1 MKHIRC
7 KLDIKLATRMGNS
20 LIPLYDPEPMV
31 VIGVK
36 GSMVTA
42 KNSVRI
48 RTRNYA
54 DWKLLKNG
62 CRESPRCDDS
72 DSDDAFE
79 PDEVIIEGPE
89 QSLAGPSGDAVPA
102 DRSSESRKGHEQP
115 RANSYTAEYDSR
127 QRSRQPGS
135 DRDTERSHAPLDR
148 PRRKT
153 RTTKDTK
160 YKDFICE

>member
-1 MKHIRC
+1 
-7 KLDIKLATRMGNS
+7 
-20 LIPLYDPEPMV
+20 MV

-36 GSMVTA
+36 GSMITA
-42 KNSVRI
+42 KNSARI

-62 CRESPRCDDS
+62 CGESPRCDDS
-72 DSDDAFE
+72 DSDDTFE

-89 QSLAGPSGDAVPA
+89 QSLAGSSRDAVQV
-102 DRSSESRKGHEQP
+102 DRSRESSRQGHEQP
-115 RANSYTAEYDSR
+115 RANSDTVEYESR
-127 QRSRQPGS
+127 QRSGQPRS
-135 DRDTERSHAPLDR
+135 DRDTERRHAPSDR

-153 RTTKDTK
+153 RSTKDTK

>member
-1 MKHIRC
+1 
-7 KLDIKLATRMGNS
+7 
-20 LIPLYDPEPMV
+20 MV

-36 GSMVTA
+36 GSVITA
-42 KNSVRI
+42 KNSARI

-89 QSLAGPSGDAVPA
+89 QSLAGSSRDAVEA
-102 DRSSESRKGHEQP
+102 DRSSESSRQGHEQP
-115 RANSYTAEYDSR
+115 RANSDPAEYESR
-127 QRSRQPGS
+127 QRSGLPRS
-135 DRDTERSHAPLDR
+135 DRDTERRHAPSDR

-153 RTTKDTK
+153 RPTKDTK
-160 YKDFICE
+160 YKDFLCE

>member
-1 MKHIRC
+1 
-7 KLDIKLATRMGNS
+7 MGNS
-20 LIPLYDPEPMV
+20 LTPLYDPEPMV
-31 VIGVK
+31 FIGVN
-36 GSMVTA
+36 GSMVSA

-62 CRESPRCDDS
+62 CRESPRYDDS

-102 DRSSESRKGHEQP
+102 DRSSESRQGHEQP
-115 RANSYTAEYDSR
+115 RANSDTAEYESR

-135 DRDTERSHAPLDR
+135 DRDTQRRHAPLC
-148 PRRKT
+148 PLQAL
-153 RTTKDTK
+153 
-160 YKDFICE
+160 I

>member
-1 MKHIRC
+1 MMKIKVGDTLLC
-7 KLDIKLATRMGNS
+7 KQECKNS
-20 LIPLYDPEPMV
+20 LTPLYDPEPMV

-48 RTRNYA
+48 HTRNYA
-54 DWKLLKNG
+54 NWKLLKNG

-72 DSDDAFE
+72 DHDDAFE

-89 QSLAGPSGDAVPA
+89 QPVAGPSGDAVPA
-102 DRSSESRKGHEQP
+102 DRSSESRQRHEQP
-115 RANSYTAEYDSR
+115 RVNSDTAEYESR

-135 DRDTERSHAPLDR
+135 DRYTE
-148 PRRKT
+148 
-153 RTTKDTK
+153 
-160 YKDFICE
+160 

>member
-1 MKHIRC
+1 MK
-7 KLDIKLATRMGNS
+7 IKVGDTVLCRQERKNS
-20 LIPLYDPEPMV
+20 LTPLYDPEPKV
-31 VIGVK
+31 VIVVK

-48 RTRNYA
+48 CTRNYA
-54 DWKLLKNG
+54 DRKLLKNG

-89 QSLAGPSGDAVPA
+89 QPLAGPSGDAVPA
-102 DRSSESRKGHEQP
+102 DRSSESRQGHEQP
-115 RANSYTAEYDSR
+115 RANSDTAEYESR

-135 DRDTERSHAPLDR
+135 DRDTERRHTPLDR

-153 RTTKDTK
+153 RSTKDTK

>member
-1 MKHIRC
+1 MNRELYLTVQRNELSSAAFLGRPADLMAFTLHGSG
-7 KLDIKLATRMGNS
+7 DTPS
-20 LIPLYDPEPMV
+20 LE
-31 VIGVK
+31 
-36 GSMVTA
+36 
-42 KNSVRI
+42 N
-48 RTRNYA
+48 
-54 DWKLLKNG
+54 KNG

-79 PDEVIIEGPE
+79 PDEVIIEGQE

-102 DRSSESRKGHEQP
+102 DRSSESRQGHEQP
-115 RANSYTAEYDSR
+115 RANSDTAEYESR

-135 DRDTERSHAPLDR
+135 DRDTERRHAPLDR

-153 RTTKDTK
+153 RSTKDTK

>member
-1 MKHIRC
+1 
-7 KLDIKLATRMGNS
+7 
-20 LIPLYDPEPMV
+20 MV
-31 VIGVK
+31 VIGAK
-36 GSMVTA
+36 GSMVIA

-48 RTRNYA
+48 CTRNYA

-102 DRSSESRKGHEQP
+102 DRPSESRHEQP
-115 RANSYTAEYDSR
+115 RANSDTAEYESR

-135 DRDTERSHAPLDR
+135 DCDTERRHAPLDR

-153 RTTKDTK
+153 RSTRTLNIRTLFANSEHLLVYYIRACKGHK
-160 YKDFICE
+160 GFLVISNI

>member
-1 MKHIRC
+1 
-7 KLDIKLATRMGNS
+7 
-20 LIPLYDPEPMV
+20 
-31 VIGVK
+31 
-36 GSMVTA
+36 MVTA

-54 DWKLLKNG
+54 DWKLLKSG
-62 CRESPRCDDS
+62 CKKSPRGDDS

-89 QSLAGPSGDAVPA
+89 QSLAGPSGDALPA
-102 DRSSESRKGHEQP
+102 DRSSESRQRHEQP
-115 RANSYTAEYDSR
+115 RANSDTAEYESG

-135 DRDTERSHAPLDR
+135 DRNTERRHAPLDR

-153 RTTKDTK
+153 RSTKDTK

>member
-1 MKHIRC
+1 MR
-7 KLDIKLATRMGNS
+7 S
-20 LIPLYDPEPMV
+20 
-31 VIGVK
+31 
-36 GSMVTA
+36 
-42 KNSVRI
+42 

-102 DRSSESRKGHEQP
+102 DRSSESRQGHELP
-115 RANSYTAEYDSR
+115 RANSDTAQYESR
-127 QRSRQPGS
+127 QRSWQPGS
-135 DRDTERSHAPLDR
+135 DRDTERTHAPLDR

-153 RTTKDTK
+153 RSTKGTK